1 MPIVVQHQPDAN
13 LVGRAAYLAGQGQY
27 QQYLDQMAMQ
37 AAQMQQRERMAN
49 QQMAFQAWQQQQD
62 NARWQQAQQLAD
74 QRAMFDAQ
82 AQFAGLQQR
91 QAFDAN
97 QAQVQRDWQADQY
110 EQLRQANFAERQL
123 GVDAQEDRYFMDWA
137 RKAPATLNTAGRT
150 KFQQEMMAFQNIEKD
165 RVSGNLADPQSYAA
179 ARKAVRDRVSGMD
192 WSQFEG
198 PDENQLQQEFE
209 KTVVRNSTRFGAGV
223 PVQIVTGRGGKLTE
237 IPLAPVQQGGMWHM
251 PNEGRD
257 GVITMPDAVYQ
268 RWLSGQV
275 DIEGKPL
282 AKDTGEGEAGVQAK
296 AQEAARAAQAKLVE
310 SVISH
315 TMKSG
320 GEYGLTQ
327 QDPAAIMQHYNSVH
341 AAMGLPAPFPNVQ
354 QRPIMPTTQ
363 PPAPG
368 QMPPTMSGA
377 MTPRASQQQ
386 PQMHPLM
393 QAGLMASSP
402 SVAAAKWAFGA
413 GQQSELAR
421 RQAAAAQQTQAVQQS
436 IAAAPPRIQP
446 LAQQT
451 FQTGQALQSVAPQVA
466 SAAQFVTQIITKYGT
481 DDIAA
486 IQSAAPPE
494 EFQQLMAAMQV
505 VREEKTRSAAMI
517 APSRQMPR
525 APSRFE
531 PVFAQ

>member
-13 LVGRAAYLAGQGQY
+13 FIGRAAYLAGQGQY

-49 QQMAFQAWQQQQD
+49 RQMAFQAWQQQQD

-91 QAFDAN
+91 QAFEAN
-97 QAQVQRDWQADQY
+97 QAQLQRDWQANQY

-137 RKAPATLNTAGRT
+137 RKTPSTLNTEGRK
-150 KFQQEMMAFQNIEKD
+150 KFEAEMMNFQNIEAD
-165 RVSGNLADPQSYAA
+165 RVKGNLADPMSYAA
-179 ARKAVRDRVSGMD
+179 ARKAVRDRISGMD
-192 WSQFEG
+192 WSAYEG

-209 KTVVRNSTRFGAGV
+209 KTVVRNSTRFGPGV

-268 RWLSGQV
+268 RWLAGQV

-282 AKDTGEGEAGVQAK
+282 AKESGEGEAGLQAK

-310 SVISH
+310 SVIGH
-315 TMKSG
+315 ALKAT
-320 GEYGLTQ
+320 GEDGIAPP
-327 QDPAAIMQHYNSVH
+327 DPSAIMQHYNQVYS
-341 AAMGLPAPFPNVQ
+341 AMGLTPPFPNAQ
-354 QRPIMPTTQ
+354 PRPV
-363 PPAPG
+363 
-368 QMPPTMSGA
+368 MPPPVVQPGA
-377 MTPRASQQQ
+377 GNAATPFTGAVAPVAQ
-386 PQMHPLM
+386 PQAQDGRSPLAT
-393 QAGLMASSP
+393 AGLAWLGPTAMA
-402 SVAAAKWAFGA
+402 ARWAFGA
-413 GQQSELAR
+413 GQEAELAKQR
-421 RQAAAAQQTQAVQQS
+421 AAAERQAQAVQQR
-436 IAAAPPRIQP
+436 IATAPPQVQP

-451 FQTGQALQSVAPQVA
+451 FATGQALQQVAPHVA
-466 SAAQFVTQIITKYGT
+466 NAAQFVTEIMTKYGT
-481 DDIAA
+481 DDITA
-486 IQSAAPPE
+486 IQRAAPPE

-505 VREEKTRSAAMI
+505 VREEKARTAATL
-517 APSRQMPR
+517 AK
-525 APSRFE
+525 
-531 PVFAQ
+531 